1 MKNYYSILEI
11 QENASETLI
20 KSQYKKLAFIYHPDK
35 NPKNTDKFMDLNKA
49 YKTLIDP
56 ILREYYNRDLRE
68 FNKLKESQPGDKIIP
83 YRTRLRDGGNI
94 NIEMDFT
101 DDILDSLDSTGNE
114 LIAKTLILQRYI
126 RCPDCDGEGKKKDT
140 LARVCAQC
148 NGYGMVKNRET
159 KVNEVCQSCNGY
171 GDIFFYKCATC
182 NGMGRIKKSEEI
194 TLNFK
199 KENILSNNTN
209 NNTHSTNNTD
219 SNSIVNNKIIV
230 FNGKGDEGVFGGKNG
245 NIVVLIKINNEEK
258 ESFFKR
264 LFLNKK

>member
-35 NPKNTDKFMDLNKA
+35 NPNNTDKFMDLNKA

-101 DDILDSLDSTGNE
+101 DDILDSTNNE

-159 KVNEVCQSCNGY
+159 KVDEVCQSCNGY
-171 GDIFFYKCATC
+171 GDIFFYKCETC

-199 KENILSNNTN
+199 KEDILSNNIK
-209 NNTHSTNNTD
+209 NTHSSNNTD

-258 ESFFKR
+258 EKESFFKR

>member
-1 MKNYYSILEI
+1 MKNYYAILEI
-11 QENASETLI
+11 KENASETLI
-20 KSQYKKLAFIYHPDK
+20 KSQYRKLALIYHPDK
-35 NPKNTDKFMDLNKA
+35 NPNNTDKFMDLNKA

-56 ILREYYNRDLRE
+56 TLREYYDRDLRE
-68 FNKLKESQPGDKIIP
+68 SNKLKESHPGDKIIT

-101 DDILDSLDSTGNE
+101 DDILGSTGNE
-114 LIAKTLILQRYI
+114 LITKTLILQRYI
-126 RCPDCDGEGKKKDT
+126 RCPDCDGEGKEKGT

-148 NGYGMVKNRET
+148 NGYGMVKNSET
-159 KVNEVCQSCNGY
+159 KIDEVCQSCNGY
-171 GDIFFYKCATC
+171 GDIFLYKCATC

-194 TLNFK
+194 ALNFK
-199 KENILSNNTN
+199 NEDILSNNA
-209 NNTHSTNNTD
+209 NNTHS
-219 SNSIVNNKIIV
+219 SNSTDNSSSDNNKIIV

-245 NIVVLIKINNEEK
+245 NLVVLIKINNKEKEK

>member
-35 NPKNTDKFMDLNKA
+35 NPNNTDKFMDLNKA

-56 ILREYYNRDLRE
+56 ILREYYDRDLRE
-68 FNKLKESQPGDKIIP
+68 FNKFKDSQPSDKIIP

-101 DDILDSLDSTGNE
+101 DDILNLIDSK
-114 LIAKTLILQRYI
+114 LITKTLILQRYA
-126 RCPDCDGEGKKKDT
+126 RCPDCDGEGKAKGT
-140 LARVCAQC
+140 LAVACAQC
-148 NGYGMVKNRET
+148 SGYGMVKNSET

-171 GDIFFYKCATC
+171 GDIFLYKCATC
-182 NGMGRIKKSEEI
+182 KGMGRIKMSEEI

-199 KENILSNNTN
+199 KEDIFNNHT
-209 NNTHSTNNTD
+209 NNTHSGNNTD
-219 SNSIVNNKIIV
+219 NSSSGNNKIIV
-230 FNGKGDEGVFGGKNG
+230 FNGQGDEGVFGGKNG
-245 NIVVLIKINNEEK
+245 NIAVLVKINNEKKEK
-258 ESFFKR
+258 DSFFKK
-264 LFLNKK
+264 LFLNRK